1 MTPDCLTTRKHAN
14 IVRSDFSGQSLVVS
28 YLVVNPDGVFQE
40 PVLLLLHPV
49 RLKRLLTD
57 FTQLQEERQLVRSF
71 LSDLF
76 VIVYVIY
83 SVLKVYF
90 KANIFYFS

>member
-1 MTPDCLTTRKHAN
+1 M
-14 IVRSDFSGQSLVVS
+14 VS